1 MVLLCRSR
9 LPYSPIFRL
18 IAVAFLLEPLSAF
31 VSNAAALLGIDYMY
45 FVKSALREMPP
56 THAILISILDC
67 TSNTSQPV
75 QSNGLKEKK
84 DACLVPVR
92 WLEFHQFAHVSPDTP
107 GAEPP
112 RASQPPA
119 LSTCDFS

>member
-45 FVKSALREMPP
+45 FVKSALEEMPP
-56 THAILISILDC
+56 THAIPISILDC

-75 QSNGLKEKK
+75 QWLEREKRCLSRSRSLARVPSIR
-84 DACLVPVR
+84 ACLPGYAR
-92 WLEFHQFAHVSPDTP
+92 GGTP
-107 GAEPP
+107 KG
-112 RASQPPA
+112 QPA
-119 LSTCDFS
+119 TSFVYL